1 MTQVVRKSY
10 GRWMGS
16 HASHKTDSKGNT
28 CTLCSKAIGAAGS
41 SLESYCAPWGQETH
55 KFRQSYRKADF
66 GWRWIGVSG
75 WGRVAPQGCPGRTA
89 SGRGFPHTSA
99 LDEERRWVVM
109 NNVPQMNA
117 RRMTLTFPVLNAAR
131 RVWILCAGSDKKPV
145 LDRLAAGA
153 ALPIGRV
160 RPEGELIWWLARSAA
175 GLPPE

>member
-1 MTQVVRKSY
+1 
-10 GRWMGS
+10 
-16 HASHKTDSKGNT
+16 
-28 CTLCSKAIGAAGS
+28 
-41 SLESYCAPWGQETH
+41 
-55 KFRQSYRKADF
+55 
-66 GWRWIGVSG
+66 
-75 WGRVAPQGCPGRTA
+75 
-89 SGRGFPHTSA
+89 
-99 LDEERRWVVM
+99 VVM

-145 LDRLAAGA
+145 LDRLAASA

>member
-1 MTQVVRKSY
+1 MYALFQGYWGGRKQLGVIFRTLGARDPKISPKLPES
-10 GRWMGS
+10 GLWLALDRRLRLGEGS
-16 HASHKTDSKGNT
+16 
-28 CTLCSKAIGAAGS
+28 
-41 SLESYCAPWGQETH
+41 
-55 KFRQSYRKADF
+55 
-66 GWRWIGVSG
+66 
-75 WGRVAPQGCPGRTA
+75 A
-89 SGRGFPHTSA
+89 SGVPWEDGLGKGVPHTSA

-160 RPEGELIWWLARSAA
+160 RPEGERIWWLARSTA